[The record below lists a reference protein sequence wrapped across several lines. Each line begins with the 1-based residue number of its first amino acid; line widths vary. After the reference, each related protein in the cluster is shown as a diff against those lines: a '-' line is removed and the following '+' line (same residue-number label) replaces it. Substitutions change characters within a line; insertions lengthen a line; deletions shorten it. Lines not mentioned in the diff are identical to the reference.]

1 MDISVDYLC
10 YFPFLQ
16 TVENGKVY
24 YGKDNFIVTEDS
36 IYGWLVCHDMETCF
50 GTDAHIKTV
59 DELERLYHE
68 STGMFINDD

>member
-1 MDISVDYLC
+1 MKVSVDYLC
-10 YFPFLQ
+10 DHNFLQ

-24 YGKDNFIVTEDS
+24 YRKHNFIVTEDS
-36 IYGWLVCHDMETCF
+36 IYGWLVCHDMGTCF
-50 GTDAHIKTV
+50 GTDAHMETV